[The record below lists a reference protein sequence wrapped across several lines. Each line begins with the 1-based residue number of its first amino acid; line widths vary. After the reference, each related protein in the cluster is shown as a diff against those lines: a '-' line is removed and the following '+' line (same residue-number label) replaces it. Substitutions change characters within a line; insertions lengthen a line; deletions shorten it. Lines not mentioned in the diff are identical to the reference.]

1 MARNG
6 FGEDGPLNL
15 SSLPSFFII
24 GPPRTGTTWL
34 HTVLSQR
41 AWLADPTKET
51 RFFDK
56 HFDRGLEWYRSHYRK
71 ATDERAI
78 GEIAPTYF
86 SSQQARER
94 IAQLI
99 PHAKIICTFRDP
111 ADRVISLYRLK
122 RAYGFIRWTLEEA
135 LERDPELIESSRYAS
150 HLKEW
155 KKALG
160 ESQVLAM
167 LHEDIERDAQLFL
180 DTLASFIGISRVK
193 LVPAQSRRVF
203 SSDELS
209 EPRNYYWTRGAMVLS
224 EWAKAQRLDSVVAFA
239 KRMGAVKLFVGGG
252 AGFQKV
258 TYSERIKLRKLF
270 RSEVEALEAMLG
282 RDLSGWK

>member
-6 FGEDGPLNL
+6 FGEHGPLDL
-15 SSLPSFFII
+15 ASLPSFFII

-34 HTVLSQR
+34 HTVLSQC

-56 HFDRGLEWYRSHYRK
+56 HFDRGLEWYRSHYRN

-99 PHAKIICTFRDP
+99 PRAKIVCTFRDP
-111 ADRVISLYRLK
+111 VDRVISLYRLK

-135 LERDPELIESSRYAS
+135 LERDPELMESSRYAS

-160 ESQVLAM
+160 ESQVLVM
-167 LHEDIERDAQLFL
+167 LHDDIEKDAQLFL
-180 DTLASFIGISRVK
+180 DTLADFIGLSRMK
-193 LVPAQSRRVF
+193 LVPAQLRRVL
-203 SSDELS
+203 SSEDLT
-209 EPRNYYWTRGAMVLS
+209 EPRNYHWTRGATMLS
-224 EWAKAQRLDSVVAFA
+224 EWAKAQRLDSIVAFA
-239 KRMGAVKLFVGGG
+239 KRLGAVKLFVGGG
-252 AGFQKV
+252 AGFQ
-258 TYSERIKLRKLF
+258 TIPSCERMKLRKLF
-270 RSEVEALEAMLG
+270 RAEVEALEAMLG

>member
-1 MARNG
+1 MARNA
-6 FGEDGPLNL
+6 FGDQDAINV

-34 HTVLSQR
+34 HTVLNQC

-71 ATDERAI
+71 ATGERAI

-86 SSQQARER
+86 SSQQARDR

-99 PHAKIICTFRDP
+99 PHAKIVCTFRDP
-111 ADRVISLYRLK
+111 VDRVISLYRLK

-135 LERDPELIESSRYAS
+135 LERDPELMESSRYAS

-155 KKALG
+155 RKALG
-160 ESQVLAM
+160 ESQVLVM
-167 LHEDIERDAQLFL
+167 LHDDIEKDAQLFL
-180 DTLASFIGISRVK
+180 DTVADFVGISRVT
-193 LVPAQSRRVF
+193 LISAHLRRVL
-203 SSDELS
+203 SSEELS
-209 EPRNYYWTRGAMVLS
+209 EPRNYYWTRGAMMLS
-224 EWAKAQRLDSVVAFA
+224 EWAKAQKLDSIVAWA
-239 KRMGAVKLFVGGG
+239 KRIGAVKLFVGGG
-252 AGFQKV
+252 DGFQKIS
-258 TYSERIKLRKLF
+258 YCERMKLRKLF
-270 RSEVEALEAMLG
+270 RAEVEALEAMLG

>member
-1 MARNG
+1 MARNA
-6 FGEDGPLNL
+6 FSKNDALNL
-15 SSLPSFFII
+15 SRLPSFFII

-34 HTVLSQR
+34 HTVLSQC

-99 PHAKIICTFRDP
+99 PHAKIVCTFRDP
-111 ADRVISLYRLK
+111 VDRVISLYRLK

-135 LERDPELIESSRYAS
+135 LERDPELLESSRYAS

-160 ESQVLAM
+160 ESQVLVM
-167 LHEDIERDAQLFL
+167 LHDDIEKDAQLFL
-180 DTLASFIGISRVK
+180 DTVADFIGTSRVN
-193 LVPAQSRRVF
+193 LVPTQLRRVL
-203 SSDELS
+203 SSEELR

-239 KRMGAVKLFVGGG
+239 KRLGAVKFFVGGG
-252 AGFQKV
+252 VGFQKV
-258 TYSERIKLRKLF
+258 SYCERMKLRKLF
-270 RSEVEALEAMLG
+270 RAEVEALEAMVG

>member
-1 MARNG
+1 MARNA
-6 FGEDGPLNL
+6 FRKNDAPNL

-34 HTVLSQR
+34 HTVLSQC

-86 SSQQARER
+86 SSQPARER

-99 PHAKIICTFRDP
+99 PHAKIVCTFRDP
-111 ADRVISLYRLK
+111 VDRVISLYRLK

-135 LERDPELIESSRYAS
+135 LERDPELLESSRYAS

-160 ESQVLAM
+160 ESQVLVM
-167 LHEDIERDAQLFL
+167 LHDDIEKDAQLFL
-180 DTLASFIGISRVK
+180 DTVADFIGISRVR
-193 LVPAQSRRVF
+193 LIPAQLCRVL
-203 SSDELS
+203 SSEELR

-224 EWAKAQRLDSVVAFA
+224 EWAKAQRLDSIVAFA
-239 KRMGAVKLFVGGG
+239 KRLGAVKFFVGGG

-258 TYSERIKLRKLF
+258 SYCERMKLRKLF
-270 RSEVEALEAMLG
+270 RAEVEALEAMLG